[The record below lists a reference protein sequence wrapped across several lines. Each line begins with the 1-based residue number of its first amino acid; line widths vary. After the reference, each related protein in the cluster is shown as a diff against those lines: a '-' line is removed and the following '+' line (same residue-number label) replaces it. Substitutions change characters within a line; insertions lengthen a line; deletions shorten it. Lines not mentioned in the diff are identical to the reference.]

1 MANSALR
8 RKVRKTFSERVIP
21 NNDNVIAMDVFRN
34 APARIGFDTPS
45 LAESAEYQLVRYSN
59 DYWLMVTMFRN
70 HWISRRIIEKPAQD
84 MAKAFPR
91 LTCELKPDQIADF
104 DRLIAKTQTRARLQ
118 TAMTWARLFGG
129 AGALMVIDGQENM
142 LDEPLDLD
150 SINPGTYK
158 GLIVFD
164 RWSGITPGT
173 ETVDDIN
180 YITDFGLPKYYDVH
194 SENSEMFR
202 VHHSRIL
209 RFCGPQVPNPE
220 FYAQLKWGISE
231 LEPVYEELRKRDNM
245 SWSILNLLFR
255 AQLIGQK
262 NPELAQLLSGAA
274 SSKDALLHFQQRMQ
288 AQNELLSNQSMM
300 IVGEDGDVFTH
311 SYSFAGV
318 SEIYSQFQMDIAG
331 AARIPVSILFGR
343 TISGIG
349 QSNDADIRIYEQDI
363 AQKQNEEL
371 RPQLDKLLPVMCMS
385 EFGEVPDDLD
395 YIFPSIRV
403 LTEEQKADMAV
414 KSGEAILAPF
424 EAGVTSQKNVLQ
436 ELKQVSDLTGIHS
449 NITDEQ
455 IDAADDQPNVPLE
468 VEVAESRAGSE
479 TFEEDDEADEPEE
492 KKPKKKAKAK
502 DSQPDLLDWISN
514 KINLWRME
522 R

>member
-1 MANSALR
+1 MR
-8 RKVRKTFSERVIP
+8 RSFSEKVLP
-21 NNDNVIAMDVFRN
+21 ETDNVVAFDSFRN
-34 APARIGFDTPS
+34 APARLGLDTPS

-84 MAKAFPR
+84 MCKAFPR
-91 LTCELKPDQIADF
+91 LVCELKPDQIASF
-104 DRLIAKTQTRARLQ
+104 DRTIAKTQTRARLQ
-118 TAMTWARLFGG
+118 MAITWARLFGG

-164 RWSGITPGT
+164 RWSGISPSD
-173 ETVDDIN
+173 ETVDDVN
-180 YITDFGLPKYYDVH
+180 YITDFGLPMYYDVRTED
-194 SENSEMFR
+194 SAMFR

-209 RFCGPQVPNPE
+209 RFTGPQVPQPE
-220 FYAQLKWGISE
+220 FQAQLKWGISE
-231 LEPVYEELRKRDNM
+231 IEPIYDELRKRDNM

-274 SSKDALLHFQQRMQ
+274 STKEALLRFQQRMQ

-300 IVGEDGDVFTH
+300 IVGDDGEIFTH

-318 SEIYSQFQMDIAG
+318 SEIYQQFQMDISG
-331 AARIPVSILFGR
+331 AARMPVSILFGR
-343 TISGIG
+343 TATGLG

-363 AQKQNEEL
+363 AQKQNEEM
-371 RPQLDKLLPVMCMS
+371 RPQLDKLLPVICMS

-403 LTEEQKADMAV
+403 LTEEQKADLAQ
-414 KSGEAILAPF
+414 KATEAILGPY
-424 EAGVTSQKNVLQ
+424 EAGITSQKIVLQ
-436 ELKQVSDLTGIHS
+436 DLKQLSDKTDIGS
-449 NITDEQ
+449 NITDEF
-455 IDAADDQPNVPLE
+455 INAADDQANVPLQIE
-468 VEVAESRAGSE
+468 AAEAKAGSM
-479 TFEEDDEADEPEE
+479 TFEEEEADDEPAP
-492 KKPKKKAKAK
+492 KPKKKKAKAK
-502 DSQPDLLDWISN
+502 DSAPSDASMLDWISN

>member
-1 MANSALR
+1 MPQ
-8 RKVRKTFSERVIP
+8 K
-21 NNDNVIAMDVFRN
+21 DNVVAMDAFRN
-34 APARIGFDTPS
+34 GPARLGLDTPS

-84 MAKAFPR
+84 MTKAFPR
-91 LTCELKPDQIADF
+91 LTCELRPDQIADF
-104 DRLIAKTQTRARLQ
+104 DHTIARTQTRARLQ
-118 TAMTWARLFGG
+118 TAITWARLFGG

-142 LDEPLDLD
+142 LDQPLDVD
-150 SINPGTYK
+150 TINPGTYK

-164 RWSGITPGT
+164 RWSGISPG
-173 ETVDDIN
+173 EEVVDDVNHIV
-180 YITDFGLPKYYDVH
+180 DFGLPKYYEVH
-194 SENSEMFR
+194 TENSELFR

-231 LEPVYEELRKRDNM
+231 LEPVFEELRKRDNM

-255 AQLIGQK
+255 AQIIGQK
-262 NPELAQLLSGAA
+262 NPELANLLSGA
-274 SSKDALLHFQQRMQ
+274 SSSQEMLTRFQARMQ
-288 AQNELLSNQSMM
+288 AQNELLSNQSML
-300 IVGEDGDVFTH
+300 ITGEDSEMFTH

-318 SEIYSQFQMDIAG
+318 SEIYQQFQMDIAG

-343 TISGIG
+343 TATGLG

-403 LTEEQKADMAV
+403 LTEEQKADMAE
-414 KSGEAILAPF
+414 KATTAILAPF

-436 ELKQVSDLTGIHS
+436 ELKQISDLTGIHS
-449 NITDEQ
+449 NITDKQIEQ
-455 IDAADDQPNVPLE
+455 ADDMPNVPLE

-479 TFEEDDEADEPEE
+479 TFEEDEGDEEEPAA
-492 KKPKKKAKAK
+492 KKPKKKKAKAK
-502 DSQPDLLDWISN
+502 DSEPDLLEWIAN